1 MKQRKKKSPKISEA
15 VFRGKKAPYNFEV
28 FPIEFPADIEFEDVP
43 AVYIIS
49 KRKLDKNGKA
59 HHALVC
65 IGQTESIVNE
75 LKRHKK
81 GKCVKKLK
89 ANVVSL
95 LVNTE
100 EKERLRIE
108 DDLKAAHSI
117 PCLH

>member
-1 MKQRKKKSPKISEA
+1 MKQRKKKSLRVGEA
-15 VFRGKKAPYNFEV
+15 IFRGKKLLYNFEV
-28 FPIEFPADIEFEDVP
+28 FPIDIEFDEVP

-75 LKRHKK
+75 LKKHKK

-95 LVNTE
+95 LVNDV
-100 EKERLRIE
+100 EKERLKIE
-108 DDLKAAHSI
+108 EDLKSAHAI
-117 PCLH
+117 PCIH

>member
-1 MKQRKKKSPKISEA
+1 MKPRKKKSLKVGEA
-15 VFRGKKAPYNFEV
+15 IFRGKKTPYNFEV
-28 FPIEFPADIEFEDVP
+28 FPIDIEFEAVP

-65 IGQTESIVNE
+65 IGQTESIVTE
-75 LKRHKK
+75 LKKHIK

-95 LVNTE
+95 LVNE
-100 EKERLRIE
+100 VEKERLKIE
-108 DDLKAAHSI
+108 EDLKLAHSI